1 MNLASGIPESLLSC
15 HHKRT
20 PSIFP
25 ESLLRYSSSRTGSS
39 VSSPTSVRR
48 SNVGGEGGEEVSLR
62 TDVLLLME
70 GLSCLGSVYT
80 FLAGGG
86 IVPSQDLTVTHVYN
100 HDSHFKKTLGYI

>member
-1 MNLASGIPESLLSC
+1 MNLARGIPESLLSC

-25 ESLLRYSSSRTGSS
+25 KSLLRYSSSSTGSS

-48 SNVGGEGGEEVSLR
+48 SNVGDEEVSLR
-62 TDVLLLME
+62 ADVLLLME
-70 GLSCLGSVYT
+70 GPSCLGSVYT

-86 IVPSQDLTVTHVYN
+86 IVPSQGLTVTHVYN
-100 HDSHFKKTLGYI
+100 HDPHFKKTLGYI